1 MIRRFGCLA
10 ALIAAPAAAEVACP
24 MERAVYSDEAT
35 GFHLRFRP
43 PAPWESVGMVVAV
56 FEADLAGGRRLWGDV
71 AGNMGTS
78 RDMGRLY
85 DGCARPGP
93 DDAADPEALA
103 ACRVWEGVVYGLE
116 AGRIMESLPGPDQ
129 PAPQSLILAD
139 LGRQL
144 RYAVFSSPGEEPWDQ
159 LFLTGCGA
167 Q

>member
-1 MIRRFGCLA
+1 MRRLACLA

-24 MERAVYSDEAT
+24 MEHAVYSDAAT

-43 PAPWESVGMVVAV
+43 TEPWESVGMVMAV
-56 FEADLAGGRRLWGDV
+56 FDADLADGRRLWGDV
-71 AGNMGTS
+71 ASNMGTS
-78 RDMGRLY
+78 RDIGRLY
-85 DGCARPGP
+85 DGCPRPGQ
-93 DDAADPEALA
+93 DDATDDEVLEG
-103 ACRVWEGVVYGLE
+103 CRVWEGVVYGLDS
-116 AGRIMESLPGPDQ
+116 GLLMEGLPGPDQ

-167 Q
+167 E